1 VNLRDLLTLV
11 SGELEDVEAA
21 TDSGGVTT
29 WSRGGLA
36 FAVLGE
42 DGATAEFALDPSV
55 AAAAT
60 RTPDVIV
67 SARGRGWVSF
77 RPVGLD
83 DHGRDRARAWFES
96 AHRRIATG

>member
-1 VNLRDLLTLV
+1 VNLRDLLTV
-11 SGELEDVEAA
+11 ASGELEDAEAT
-21 TDSGGVTT
+21 TDPGGATT
-29 WSRGGLA
+29 WSRGGQA
-36 FAVLGE
+36 FAVLGA
-42 DGATAEFALDPSV
+42 DGAVAEFALDPSV

-60 RTPDVIV
+60 RTPDVTA

-77 RPVGLD
+77 RPVSLD